1 MGDRIEFPDQY
12 DINMKKGLAAVEAGQ
27 WEEAEELIGRAYQLR
42 PTAESNYLYFTVL
55 TERGYFEE
63 AVQLAEDMLT
73 YYSGDDAL
81 YSLYIE
87 AVIKSGQFLK
97 AESLLLDEIKRSG
110 QEAGERWQRQLDDL
124 NQIRREAAL
133 GKEKQDRALERRL
146 YSLAEYTPLEQLDIL
161 KEAGSL
167 PQKTSTKAYYSLLV
181 NPFVSQIAKTFCLL
195 ALLEEG
201 EKATAHLMWFG
212 EDKEVDLSCLQ
223 PFEKH
228 PRVVELHN
236 LLQEKLYKAPQ
247 QMEMIHQELNFHLM
261 QLYPFIEEVIQ
272 DSCFWLELY
281 IDRYI
286 HSSAENPA
294 ESGEERDMLEWFR
307 KLTQNI

>member
-12 DINMKKGLAAVEAGQ
+12 ENNMKKGLAAMQAGQ
-27 WEEAEELIGRAYQLR
+27 WQEAEELIGRAYRLR

-55 TERGYFEE
+55 TEQGYFEE

-73 YYSGDDAL
+73 YYSGDDVL

-87 AVIKSGQFLK
+87 AAIKSGQFLK

-110 QEAGERWQRQLDDL
+110 LETGERWQQQLDDL
-124 NQIRREAAL
+124 NQVKREAAL
-133 GKEKQDRALERRL
+133 EKEKQDKALERRL
-146 YSLAEYTPLEQLDIL
+146 YSLAEYTSLEQLEIL
-161 KEAGSL
+161 KEAGRL
-167 PQKTSTKAYYSLLV
+167 PQQMSIKAYYSLLV

-195 ALLEEG
+195 ALLEQG
-201 EKATAHLMWFG
+201 ETGTADLIWFG
-212 EDKEVDLSCLQ
+212 QDKKVDLSRLG

-228 PRVVELHN
+228 PGVVELKN
-236 LLQEKLYKAPQ
+236 LLQEKLYKDPL

-272 DSCFWLELY
+272 DSLFWLELY

-286 HSSAENPA
+286 RSSAENQV
-294 ESGEERDMLEWFR
+294 ETKVERDMLEWFR
-307 KLTQNI
+307 RLIQNI